1 VKLQNQELSV
11 SQVQVYPNPVDG
23 EIINILLP
31 RHLTN
36 QSCILKIMDLNGAV
50 VWMQNKLLLDRLWK
64 FAPSKTW
71 SNGIYLIQVSSENQT
86 LNGRF
91 ILQNP

>member
-1 VKLQNQELSV
+1 
-11 SQVQVYPNPVDG
+11 
-23 EIINILLP
+23 
-31 RHLTN
+31 
-36 QSCILKIMDLNGAV
+36 MDLNGAV
-50 VWMQNKLLLDRLWK
+50 VWMQNKLLLDPLWK